1 MGDRVEVVLRVPCR
15 TVLEDKFAAMLKL
28 RPPKQSHNALWD
40 NYLDSVSRA
49 TSKWGIGNYEI
60 ARESGT
66 KFVPPNSSIIQF
78 DSKVKAERL
87 FTMAG
92 ALSLPS
98 YSHSTQ
104 ITRNK
109 LSKPHI
115 TGLKTPTRRQE
126 AQSCLTKSMVE
137 DLNSGRQRINQAS
150 DQNGTRIRDRLIVS
164 PTRWA
169 LSHAASLWCLLNAGF
184 TVLTLSLFN
193 LAVSVLM

>member
-1 MGDRVEVVLRVPCR
+1 MQIFHSFFVLSCFYQFIFCF
-15 TVLEDKFAAMLKL
+15 EKFSIWIWRLPLAVYMKLKL
-28 RPPKQSHNALWD
+28 SIRYYEIPWEIGSRWFSECLVGLFWRTNLPPCWNCVPQKRAHNALWD

-109 LSKPHI
+109 
-115 TGLKTPTRRQE
+115 
-126 AQSCLTKSMVE
+126 
-137 DLNSGRQRINQAS
+137 
-150 DQNGTRIRDRLIVS
+150 
-164 PTRWA
+164 
-169 LSHAASLWCLLNAGF
+169 
-184 TVLTLSLFN
+184 
-193 LAVSVLM
+193 